1 MVPLVGHVSELKHQT
16 EIIRRTANEVFEE
29 RGTKIEFL
37 IGTMIEVPRACL
49 AADDIAEITDFFSF
63 GTNDLT

>member
-16 EIIRRTANEVFEE
+16 EIIRKTANEVFEE
-29 RGTKIEFL
+29 RGEKIDYL

-49 AADDIAEITDFFSF
+49 VADEISEITDFFSF